1 MDHEQHVWEPGT
13 KIHPVDV
20 VVSRGLGSV
29 DITALGAVDLH
40 HRLSRHIRQTYV
52 CTHRQ
57 IYMYCPNF
65 KRIESKFVAVPSL
78 N

>member
-1 MDHEQHVWEPGT
+1 MDHEQHVREPGT

-40 HRLSRHIRQTYV
+40 HRLSWHVRQTYV
-52 CTHRQ
+52 CTHMINDR
-57 IYMYCPNF
+57 YT
-65 KRIESKFVAVPSL
+65 STA
-78 N
+78 